1 MASVTL
7 SSIWQ
12 CAHTTATG
20 KCLTVLV
27 FQRVERVKQLKKSTR
42 TLLMQTHET
51 YNTEINLSLTITYI
65 KRIAK

>member
-27 FQRVERVKQLKKSTR
+27 FQRVERVKQLKKVPELCLCKHMKRTIPKSTFP
-42 TLLMQTHET
+42 
-51 YNTEINLSLTITYI
+51 
-65 KRIAK
+65 